1 MHKKRTKVNILLG
14 IFREGH
20 GLKKI
25 FFIFFLIINLLNFL
39 LIKIDEGF
47 NRGNPSLKMSNS
59 VLAVSSF
66 GAAPGGLLA
75 IQEKKSSLSLNQT
88 GTELEETLKYFLAQN
103 VLLYL
108 LIFLRP
114 SANRKKEHRHVSYN
128 NGRF

>member
-1 MHKKRTKVNILLG
+1 M
-14 IFREGH
+14 
-20 GLKKI
+20 KKI